1 MICLSNLH
9 DPVEKILIT
18 EEEITRRIKEMAKD
32 IGEDYKDKEP
42 LMLSVLSGS
51 FMFASDLMRAVQIP
65 VGISFIFASSYGSGT
80 DSSGT
85 VEIHTGKGFDPV
97 GKDIIIVE
105 DIVDSGRTLKKIKE
119 YLLEKGAKSVEL
131 CTFLNKPSRRVVDIN
146 VKYIGF
152 EVPDEFVIGYG
163 LDFDYKFRQYPFVG
177 VLKRSYY
184 E

>member
-1 MICLSNLH
+1 MANIN
-9 DPVEKILIT
+9 DPIEKVLIS
-18 EEEITRRIKEMAKD
+18 EEEITSKIKEMAASID
-32 IGEDYKDKEP
+32 EDYRDKEP

-51 FMFASDLMRAVQIP
+51 FMFASDLMRAVSIP
-65 VGISFIFASSYGSGT
+65 VGISFIFASSYGSDT
-80 DSSGT
+80 VSSGE

-119 YLLEKGAKSVEL
+119 YLLNKGAKSVEL
-131 CTFLNKPSRRVVDIN
+131 CTFLNKPSRRVVDID

-152 EVPDEFVIGYG
+152 EVPDEFVVGYG
-163 LDFDYKFRQYPFVG
+163 LDFDYKYRQYPFVG
-177 VLKRSYY
+177 VLKKEYY